1 MLRVVYA
8 LRQSEALLRR
18 VERRRICTEMEK
30 VTAREVEE
38 KVREV
43 AAEDLP
49 EHVYARNAAPKCPT
63 KGEFH
68 A

>member
-1 MLRVVYA
+1 
-8 LRQSEALLRR
+8 
-18 VERRRICTEMEK
+18 MEK

-49 EHVYARNAAPKCPT
+49 EHVYARNAGLKCPT

-68 A
+68 ALLFPARNAGRRWCAVNRKEKAR